1 MAEKIDGRAIARE
14 LDAQT
19 KAEVDAMVAAGSVR
33 PGLTVVLVGDDP
45 ASEVYVRHKVKAC
58 ERVGI
63 RSTEHRLPAATTQ
76 EELLALID
84 RLNRDDQVH
93 GILVQVPLPPQID
106 ERAVIDAIDPAKDVD
121 GFHPVNVGRLST
133 GTGGIWPCTPF
144 GCIKLL
150 QSVEPDLTGMDAL
163 VIGRSNI
170 VGKPVA
176 MMLTALGCTVTIAH
190 SKTRDLPEKSRQAD
204 IVVAAVG
211 IPGFVKGDWI
221 KEGAIVIDVGINRT
235 PGENGKDR
243 LVGDVA
249 FDEVQHARAVTPV
262 PGGVGPMTI
271 AVLLANTV
279 QAAKALST

>member
-1 MAEKIDGRAIARE
+1 MAETIDGRALARSIDE
-14 LDAQT
+14 QT
-19 KAEVDAMVAAGSVR
+19 KAEVEALVAAGQNR
-33 PGLTVVLVGDDP
+33 PGLTVILVGDDP
-45 ASEVYVRHKVKAC
+45 ASDVYVRHKVKAC
-58 ERVGI
+58 DRVGM
-63 RSTEHRLPAATTQ
+63 RSTEHRLPASTTQ

-84 RLNRDDQVH
+84 RVNASEHVH
-93 GILVQVPLPPQID
+93 GILVQVPLPGHID
-106 ERAVIDAIDPAKDVD
+106 ERAMIDAIDPAKDVD

-133 GTGGIWPCTPF
+133 DTGGIWPCTPH

-150 QSVEPDLTGMDAL
+150 QSVEPDVEGLDAL

-190 SKTRDLPEKSRQAD
+190 SKTRDLPAKARQAD
-204 IVVAAVG
+204 IIVAATG
-211 IPGFVKGDWI
+211 IPEMVKGDWV
-221 KEGAIVIDVGINRT
+221 KEGAIVIDVGITRIE
-235 PGENGKDR
+235 GKDRKDR

-271 AVLLANTV
+271 AMLLANTV
-279 QAAKALST
+279 QAAKALSG

>member
-1 MAEKIDGRAIARE
+1 MAERIDGRAVARS
-14 LDAQT
+14 LDETT
-19 KAEVDAMVAAGSVR
+19 KSEVEAMVAGGMTR
-33 PGLTVVLVGDDP
+33 PGLTVILVGDDP
-45 ASEVYVRHKVKAC
+45 ASDVYVSHKVTAC
-58 ERVGI
+58 ARVGI
-63 RSTEHRLPAATTQ
+63 RSTEHRLPAETS
-76 EELLALID
+76 EDELLGLIA
-84 RLNRDDQVH
+84 RLNASEHVH
-93 GILVQVPLPPQID
+93 GILCQVPLPGHID
-106 ERAVIDAIDPAKDVD
+106 ARKVLEAIDPAKDVD

-150 QSVEPDLTGMDAL
+150 QTVQPDLTGMDAL

-176 MMLTALGCTVTIAH
+176 MMLTAQGCTVTLAH
-190 SKTRDLPEKSRQAD
+190 SKTRDLPGKARQAD
-204 IVVAAVG
+204 IIVAATG
-211 IPGFVKGDWI
+211 IPEMVKGDWV
-221 KEGAIVIDVGINRT
+221 KPGAIVIDVGINRQ

-249 FDEVQHARAVTPV
+249 FAEVQHARAVTPV

-279 QAAKALST
+279 QAARAWQK

>member
-14 LDAQT
+14 MDAHT
-19 KAEVDAMVAAGSVR
+19 KAEIDAMLAEGRER

-45 ASEVYVRHKVKAC
+45 ASEVYVTHKVRAC
-58 ERVGI
+58 ERVGL
-63 RSTEHRLPAATTQ
+63 RSAEHRLPAATTQ
-76 EELLALID
+76 DELLALIGK
-84 RLNRDDQVH
+84 LNANAHVH
-93 GILVQVPLPPQID
+93 GILVQVPLPGHID
-106 ERAVIDAIDPAKDVD
+106 ERAVIEAIDPAKDVD

-133 GTGGIWPCTPF
+133 GTGGIWPCTPL

-150 QSVEPDLTGMDAL
+150 QSVDPDLTGMDAL

-190 SKTRDLPEKSRQAD
+190 SKTRDLPGKARSAD

-211 IPGFVKGDWI
+211 IANFVKGDWI
-221 KEGAIVIDVGINRT
+221 KDGAIVIDVGINRT

-249 FDEVQHARAVTPV
+249 FDEVQHARAATPV

-279 QAAKALST
+279 QAAKALSA

>member
-14 LDAQT
+14 LDAKT
-19 KAEVDAMVAAGSVR
+19 KADVDAMVAAGGVR

-45 ASEVYVRHKVKAC
+45 ASEVYVRHKVEAC

-76 EELLALID
+76 DELLQLID

-93 GILVQVPLPPQID
+93 GILVQVPLPAQID

-150 QSVEPDLTGMDAL
+150 QSVEPDLSGMDAL

-190 SKTRDLPEKSRQAD
+190 SKTRNLPEKSRQAD

-211 IPGFVKGDWI
+211 IPCLVKGDWI

-235 PGENGKDR
+235 PGDNGKDR

-279 QAAKALST
+279 QAAKALSA